1 MIPTGVEV
9 SSVKP
14 TQKIAQENVP
24 HFADQNLAQA
34 ICETLGRAIT
44 WASLAELT
52 ELIADTRGIYSLAGL
67 EFAVQLT
74 HLSLADNEIEALTPL
89 KSLAELKTL
98 RLHDN
103 RCWDLRPLAKL
114 TQLRELTLGGFWVD
128 EDVGTLTLEAFGPAW
143 GPAISDLT
151 PIRGLHELREL
162 QVWHHRLKEID
173 AVSSLGR
180 LVKLTLDGHQG
191 GGPIQDWTPLRELED
206 IRELSLCSNRLAD
219 SDLVVIAELPQL
231 ERVDLRHNQI
241 TDVAVLVQKRNLK
254 DGAYLD
260 LRGNPLGHD
269 AQKTQ
274 IPQLQARGVRVITE

>member
-1 MIPTGVEV
+1 M
-9 SSVKP
+9 KP
-14 TQKIAQENVP
+14 TQKVAHENAP

-34 ICETLGRAIT
+34 VCETLGEAIT
-44 WASLAELT
+44 WAGLTELT
-52 ELIADTRGIYSLAGL
+52 ELIADARGIYSLAGL

-74 HLSLADNEIEALTPL
+74 HLSLVDNEIEALTPL
-89 KSLAELKTL
+89 KSLVELKTL

-114 TQLRELTLGGFWVD
+114 TQLRGLTLGGFWVD

-143 GPAISDLT
+143 GPAVSDLT
-151 PIRGLHELREL
+151 PVRALHELREL
-162 QVWHHRLKEID
+162 RVWHHCLKEID
-173 AVSSLGR
+173 AVSGLSQLA
-180 LVKLTLDGHQG
+180 KLTLDGYQG
-191 GGPIQDWTPLRELED
+191 GGPVKDWTALRGLEN

-219 SDLVVIAELPQL
+219 NDLIVIAELPQL
-231 ERVDLRHNQI
+231 EQVDLRHNQI

-254 DGAYLD
+254 AGACLD